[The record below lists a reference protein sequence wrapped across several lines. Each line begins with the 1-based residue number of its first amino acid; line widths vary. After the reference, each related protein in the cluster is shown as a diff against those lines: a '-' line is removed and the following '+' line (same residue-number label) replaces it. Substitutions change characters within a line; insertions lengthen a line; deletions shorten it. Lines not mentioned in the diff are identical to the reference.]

1 MIIGGKAKVNAKM
14 QKRVALHN
22 LGCKVNSY
30 ETERMTQDFRR
41 AGYEIVSFTEPAD
54 ICIVN
59 TCTVTQIADKKSRQM
74 LRRARRANPE
84 AVVVATGCA
93 VETDGAPIPDV
104 DLFVGNLD
112 KGRIVAIV
120 EEYLTTGQGRE
131 IRRMP
136 RDPVSYAADGC
147 GSALTDKTT
156 TTRGFLKIQD
166 GCDQFCS
173 YCIIPYAR
181 GRIRSRDPEDT
192 LREVR
197 ALAEQGVQEIVL
209 NGIHLSSYGQ
219 EQSPAGAFDAGPLL
233 DLILRCA
240 EIPGLKRIR
249 LGSLEPR
256 LITPDTARAFAQI
269 PALCPHFH
277 LSLQSGCDATLK
289 RMNRHY
295 SADRYAESVAAL
307 REAYDRPAITT
318 DVITGFPGETEE
330 EFQETV
336 RFLTDLKLYEIHVFP
351 YSVRPGTVAAS
362 LPDQIRRAEKER
374 RSAVLLALTAGQ
386 AHTYRES
393 FLGEQLCVLLEEEEE
408 IGGGRYLVG
417 HTERYVRAAVRIGEA
432 GGILRGEDAHNRL
445 VRGAA
450 EGFLSDDTILLKDP
464 HEVGSR

>member
-112 KGRIVAIV
+112 KGRIVEIV
-120 EEYLTTGQGRE
+120 EEYLATGQGRE

-136 RDPVSYAADGC
+136 RDPVPYAADGC

-256 LITPDTARAFAQI
+256 LITPDTARAFAHI

-295 SADRYAESVAAL
+295 TSARYAESVAAL

-318 DVITGFPGETEE
+318 DVITGFPGETEQEFE
-330 EFQETV
+330 ETL
-336 RFLTDLKLYEIHVFP
+336 RFLTDLRLYEIHVFP

-362 LPDQIRRAEKER
+362 LPGQIRRAEKER
-374 RSAVLLALTAGQ
+374 RSAVLLALTAEQ

-393 FLGEQLCVLLEEEEE
+393 FLGEGLDVLLEEEEE
-408 IGGGRYLVG
+408 IAGMRYIIG
-417 HTERYVRAAVRIGEA
+417 HTERYVRAAVRIGDPAGVPADTDARNTFVRGDA
-432 GGILRGEDAHNRL
+432 GG
-445 VRGAA
+445 
-450 EGFLSDDTILLKDP
+450 FLTDDTILLDAP
-464 HEVGSR
+464 HEV